1 VEVGETRKV
10 VVVMGMV
17 AYSLVEVKAAKES
30 ELEMRLL
37 REETAAA
44 DLATADDRLQLQ
56 HPATAGYYNRQQLDF
71 WALYRCAG
79 HVCQLQA
86 TS

>member
-10 VVVMGMV
+10 AVVMGMV
-17 AYSLVEVKAAKES
+17 AGSLVEVKAAKES

-44 DLATADDRLQLQ
+44 DLATADDSLQLQ
-56 HPATAGYYNRQQLDF
+56 HPATAGDYPQQQLDF
-71 WALYRCAG
+71 WALYRCAQ